1 MMAHWES
8 PLKELAA
15 QRMRRRSE
23 GRTETEVIE
32 IPDDDDSKGM
42 SMEELEKQSLQKAEQ
57 GIIIVDGDETLEDDG
72 YANPEDIGGCEA
84 AGAMPKENTM
94 PEENPKIQEKP
105 ETLKDEKPKIEEK
118 SMSEESKPAGADH
131 GKDQSVDAA
140 DAEAKKRREELIRHL
155 ALLWMFFPFFHS
167 YIAHGFKS

>member
-118 SMSEESKPAGADH
+118 SMSEESKPTGADH

-155 ALLWMFFPFFHS
+155 ALLWMFFSRFFTL
-167 YIAHGFKS
+167 I